1 LPLLSNIGCRQEKCA
16 EWRGPLKLARLV
28 IKATL
33 NAAPTGPNQH
43 YIIGIRRMNGKQRR
57 VAYEDSMV
65 IAVALQGRASTL
77 AYPILCSEL
86 DALFRLVRPLADAD
100 DALRNC

>member
-1 LPLLSNIGCRQEKCA
+1 
-16 EWRGPLKLARLV
+16 
-28 IKATL
+28 
-33 NAAPTGPNQH
+33 
-43 YIIGIRRMNGKQRR
+43 MNGKQRR

-100 DALRNC
+100 DALRNCEALQYRCTRSAAPTKRSIT

>member
-1 LPLLSNIGCRQEKCA
+1 
-16 EWRGPLKLARLV
+16 
-28 IKATL
+28 
-33 NAAPTGPNQH
+33 
-43 YIIGIRRMNGKQRR
+43 MNGKQRC
-57 VAYEDSMV
+57 VAYEDLMV
-65 IAVALQGRASTL
+65 IALALQGRASTL